1 MRKFRSLLSLNFRAM
16 LTTFRFG
23 GRKSDRHATGAGALL
38 LLAGLSLYLSGVYS
52 FLFAAQLARVGQ
64 LSLLLPIMSLL
75 AVVMGVLFSLFAAQG
90 VVFGTRD
97 NDLMLALPVSAFT
110 LMLSRTLALYLE
122 NLVSVFFMLLPAGA
136 AYLWHG
142 GGGGVVFF
150 LLLILS
156 ALFLALLPTLISLT
170 VGYVLAVLSGKTARR
185 ALWANLFYLLFFL
198 LLFWG
203 LFRFNR
209 ILTQMGQ
216 AAGSIRTALSGWA
229 LPLLLME
236 RGLCSGD
243 ALALLGFFALCLLPF
258 LLVVRLFAMR
268 YKQIVTRLSAR
279 SVRSDYRLE
288 RLSSAGPRR
297 ALLKRE
303 ALRFFGTPVYL
314 FNAGFGLLLLPVA
327 GVAALFQRARLDA
340 LLAQVEAGGLTLPLT
355 GLLAAGIWFVLST
368 AAVTAS
374 SISLEGNRLWILK
387 EAPVGTAT
395 LFRIKAGFQLLLT
408 LPCLLTGTA
417 LLSLALGLSWLD
429 GLLVALSGIA
439 FALFTAPFGL
449 YVNLCFPKLDAL
461 SDAAVVKQSA
471 ASLIGVLVPMAV
483 SLAGLLLQ
491 IALGGLVGES
501 LLLLVCTAA
510 LLVCAALMERHLL
523 RAGAARFQAL

>member
-1 MRKFRSLLSLNFRAM
+1 
-16 LTTFRFG
+16 
-23 GRKSDRHATGAGALL
+23 
-38 LLAGLSLYLSGVYS
+38 
-52 FLFAAQLARVGQ
+52 
-64 LSLLLPIMSLL
+64 
-75 AVVMGVLFSLFAAQG
+75 
-90 VVFGTRD
+90 
-97 NDLMLALPVSAFT
+97 
-110 LMLSRTLALYLE
+110 
-122 NLVSVFFMLLPAGA
+122 
-136 AYLWHG
+136 
-142 GGGGVVFF
+142 
-150 LLLILS
+150 
-156 ALFLALLPTLISLT
+156 
-170 VGYVLAVLSGKTARR
+170 
-185 ALWANLFYLLFFL
+185 
-198 LLFWG
+198 
-203 LFRFNR
+203 
-209 ILTQMGQ
+209 MGQ

-439 FALFTAPFGL
+439 LALFTAPFGL

>member
-23 GRKSDRHATGAGALL
+23 GRKSGRHATGAGALL

-52 FLFAAQLARVGQ
+52 FLFAAQLAQVGQ

-75 AVVMGVLFSLFAAQG
+75 AVVMG
-90 VVFGTRD
+90 D

-198 LLFWG
+198 LL
-203 LFRFNR
+203 
-209 ILTQMGQ
+209 
-216 AAGSIRTALSGWA
+216 
-229 LPLLLME
+229 LME

-314 FNAGFGLLLLPVA
+314 FNAGFGLLLLPAA

-395 LFRIKAGFQLLLT
+395 LFRIKTGFQLLLT

>member
-1 MRKFRSLLSLNFRAM
+1 M
-16 LTTFRFG
+16 
-23 GRKSDRHATGAGALL
+23 
-38 LLAGLSLYLSGVYS
+38 
-52 FLFAAQLARVGQ
+52 GQ

-156 ALFLALLPTLISLT
+156 ALFLALLPTLI
-170 VGYVLAVLSGKTARR
+170 
-185 ALWANLFYLLFFL
+185 
-198 LLFWG
+198 LFWG

-417 LLSLALGLSWLD
+417 LLSLALGLS
-429 GLLVALSGIA
+429 
-439 FALFTAPFGL
+439 
-449 YVNLCFPKLDAL
+449 
-461 SDAAVVKQSA
+461 
-471 ASLIGVLVPMAV
+471 
-483 SLAGLLLQ
+483 
-491 IALGGLVGES
+491 
-501 LLLLVCTAA
+501 
-510 LLVCAALMERHLL
+510 
-523 RAGAARFQAL
+523 